1 MASSSLAKPTGPKRK
16 APQHVSSTIKASDN
30 SLTNRNTLQNGAPAA
45 SPDDQSPQ
53 KRQAT
58 VPQSAAAVPQPAA
71 AVPQSAAAIPQS
83 AVVVCSHDAATKYKG
98 TAAEIMQH
106 NLQTAIDAAVKAT
119 VAATVSEGGVR
130 KANGL
135 TGNDLGKLSISPMLM
150 NQLANTAKI
159 AAARAST
166 HSTRIVELIA
176 NAGNSTS
183 SQMTLN
189 YVATATIHAQKAVN
203 QSEFATMVS
212 ELINMAMYM

>member
-1 MASSSLAKPTGPKRK
+1 MASSSPAKPTGPKRK
-16 APQHVSSTIKASDN
+16 APQHVASTSKASDK
-30 SLTNRNTLQNGAPAA
+30 SLPNRNTLQNGAPAA

-53 KRQAT
+53 KRQAA
-58 VPQSAAAVPQPAA
+58 VPQSAAAVPQSAAPCSHAA
-71 AVPQSAAAIPQS
+71 AAR
-83 AVVVCSHDAATKYKG
+83 YKG
-98 TAAEIMQH
+98 TADISMQN
-106 NLQTAIDAAVKAT
+106 NLQEAIDAAAAAT
-119 VAATVSEGGVR
+119 VAATVSAKDAN

-135 TGNDLGKLSISPMLM
+135 TGNDLGKLPISPALM
-150 NQLANTAKI
+150 NQLANVAKI

-212 ELINMAMYM
+212 ELINLAMYM

>member
-1 MASSSLAKPTGPKRK
+1 MASSSPAKPTGPKRK
-16 APQHVSSTIKASDN
+16 APQHVASTSKASDK
-30 SLTNRNTLQNGAPAA
+30 SLPNRNTLQNGAPVA

-58 VPQSAAAVPQPAA
+58 VPQSAAA
-71 AVPQSAAAIPQS
+71 AVPQSAVP
-83 AVVVCSHDAATKYKG
+83 CSHAAAARYKG
-98 TAAEIMQH
+98 TAVEIMQG
-106 NLQTAIDAAVKAT
+106 NLQTAIKAAAATT
-119 VAATVSEGGVR
+119 VAATVSAKDAN

-135 TGNDLGKLSISPMLM
+135 TGNDLGKLPISPALM
-150 NQLANTAKI
+150 NQLANAAKI

-212 ELINMAMYM
+212 ELINMAAHM